1 MSRTTYAVVQDV
13 PASWNVYLIGAQQQ
27 HEQMPD
33 GLLLHA
39 AGPTDEGFRVIDVW
53 ESQADWEHF
62 RDRQPPGT
70 DSRAK
75 TPQSHATLRDL
86 EVHDLYLTSSTR
98 HLDAE
103 RVPRRGEN
111 LPIGRTTR

>member
-1 MSRTTYAVVQDV
+1 MPRTTYAVVQDV
-13 PASWNVYLIGAQQQ
+13 PASWNAYLLGAQQ
-27 HEQMPD
+27 HEQMPE

-70 DSRAK
+70 TDGSLA
-75 TPQSHATLRDL
+75 PQLNRSTLRDL
-86 EVHDLYLTSSTR
+86 EVHDLYLTSSMR
-98 HLDAE
+98 HVDTEPPRDA
-103 RVPRRGEN
+103 PRISLSEG
-111 LPIGRTTR
+111 

>member
-1 MSRTTYAVVQDV
+1 VQRTTYAVVQDV
-13 PASWNVYLIGAQQQ
+13 PASWNVYLLGAQYQQ
-27 HEQMPD
+27 EEMPT

-62 RDRQPPGT
+62 RDRQPLGT
-70 DSRAK
+70 IGGPLD
-75 TPQSHATLRDL
+75 TPLSHATLRDL

-98 HLDAE
+98 RLDAE
-103 RVPRRGEN
+103 TAERSTSSA
-111 LPIGRTTR
+111 TT